1 MLERISNTFGSL
13 QAASIGCAAA
23 SLYLNRRWCVAAF
36 HIAGKTGAKLF
47 GSKNA
52 EEWNQ
57 ASVASLALAKKNMFR
72 DLTAATGLIVLG
84 LASGFTK
91 EKIPQ
96 QEEAVSNFP
105 FRAVGISLFV
115 GFLFGSSLM
124 FDHMRKEEHD
134 TVVNYNTILYNI
146 CKNK

>member
-1 MLERISNTFGSL
+1 MLEGISNTFGSV
-13 QAASIGCAAA
+13 QAASIGCAAV

-36 HIAGKTGAKLF
+36 HKAGSIGANLI

-52 EEWNQ
+52 AEWNQ
-57 ASVASLALAKKNMFR
+57 ASVESLTLAKQNMFR

-96 QEEAVSNFP
+96 QEEASNFP

-115 GFLFGSSLM
+115 GYLFGSSLM
-124 FDHMRKEEHD
+124 FDFMRKEEHA
-134 TVVNYNTILYNI
+134 TIVNYNTILYNI
-146 CKNK
+146 FKNK